1 MQKGLRSL
9 LMMNMDIIYLLDLAG
24 TAVFAISGVQVAG
37 QMRMDPFG
45 ATVLA
50 AVTAVGGG
58 TIRDAI
64 LDAGPA
70 FWVHDP
76 VYLSVII
83 LTSLLTILF
92 ANRNHRMPPILLPL
106 ADAAGL
112 ALFTVIGTQKALAYG
127 APGMTA
133 VVMGVLTGVAG
144 GIIIGVCAG
153 LLYNRFHAIKLPEFL
168 GFFGGKRFVPIIT
181 GLVALILAFAFSVI
195 WPPVQDGIN
204 HLGQWI
210 LTSGVPG
217 EFVYGVANR
226 LLIPLGLHHILN
238 SMVWFVFGN
247 YTDPATGQVVTGE
260 ISRFFAGDP
269 SAGRILSGFFPVVM
283 FGLPS
288 AALAFYVTAKKEN
301 KKVVGGMLLSVALTA
316 FLTGI
321 TEPIEFMFMFLAPGL
336 YVVHAI
342 LMGLSIVVAS
352 MLNIHMAFSFSSGL
366 IDYILNF
373 NAPAAHNSWEII
385 PMGLV
390 VGALYF
396 VIFVGAIKMFNLK
409 TPGRE
414 DAPEEDSN
422 PDSDSKADLAVQYLA
437 ALGGKDNL
445 TDISACIT
453 RLRLGIVDRTII
465 NDAKL
470 KQLGAKGVVNVGSN
484 NLQVIIGPQAEIIA
498 NQMKAL

>member
-1 MQKGLRSL
+1 MSILGHFQKLGNAIMFPIAVLPIAGILLRIGQPDL
-9 LMMNMDIIYLLDLAG
+9 LNIPFIAAG
-24 TAVFAISGVQVAG
+24 GQAVFTNLALLFAMGVAG
-37 QMRMDPFG
+37 GFSKDNS
-45 ATVLA
+45 AAAAIAA
-50 AVTAVGGG
+50 AVGYFIMMA
-58 TIRDAI
+58 AI
-64 LDAGPA
+64 KTLNAD
-70 FWVHDP
+70 VDP
-76 VYLSVII
+76 
-83 LTSLLTILF
+83 
-92 ANRNHRMPPILLPL
+92 
-106 ADAAGL
+106 
-112 ALFTVIGTQKALAYG
+112 
-127 APGMTA
+127 
-133 VVMGVLTGVAG
+133 GVAG

-247 YTDPATGQVVTGE
+247 YTDLATGQVVTGE